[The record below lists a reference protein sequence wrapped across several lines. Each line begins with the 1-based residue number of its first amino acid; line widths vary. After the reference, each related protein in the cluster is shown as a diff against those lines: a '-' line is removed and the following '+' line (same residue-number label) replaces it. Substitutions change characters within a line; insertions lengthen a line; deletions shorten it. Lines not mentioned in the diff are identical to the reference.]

1 MTGGQAGL
9 TAAGK
14 SDSGRQWLR
23 SSLLICRGVA
33 VAIPRGIKRLLRKGC
48 AGAMLHEK
56 SCGALVLRNQKGAD
70 GAKKTYILMIR
81 HTNGG
86 HRSFPKGHV
95 EKGETE
101 RMTAEREVF
110 EETSV
115 RIHISEHFREAVYY
129 KPRPNSSKEVIYFL
143 AFTRQS
149 SIRSQEGEIAEVEWV
164 PLEEAREALTHENDK
179 NIFDLAMEYL
189 RERKLGGF

>member
-1 MTGGQAGL
+1 M
-9 TAAGK
+9 
-14 SDSGRQWLR
+14 
-23 SSLLICRGVA
+23 ICRG
-33 VAIPRGIKRLLRKGC
+33 GGC
-48 AGAMLHEK
+48 GYPPGHKKTFKERMCGAMLHEK

-149 SIRSQEGEIAEVEWV
+149 SIRAQEGEIAEVEWV

>member
-1 MTGGQAGL
+1 MSVIRRPSKTG
-9 TAAGK
+9 
-14 SDSGRQWLR
+14 
-23 SSLLICRGVA
+23 
-33 VAIPRGIKRLLRKGC
+33 LLRERMCGD
-48 AGAMLHEK
+48 MLHEK
-56 SCGALVLRNQKGAD
+56 SCGALVLRNQRGAD
-70 GAKKTYILMIR
+70 GTKKTYILMIR

-95 EKGETE
+95 ESGETE

-115 RIHISEHFREAVYY
+115 RIHICERFREAVYY
-129 KPRPNSSKEVIYFL
+129 KPRPNSNKEVIYFL

-149 SIRSQEGEIAEVEWV
+149 DIKAQEGEIAEVEWV
-164 PLEEAREALTHENDK
+164 PVEVAREALTHENDK

-189 RERKLGGF
+189 RARKLGGF